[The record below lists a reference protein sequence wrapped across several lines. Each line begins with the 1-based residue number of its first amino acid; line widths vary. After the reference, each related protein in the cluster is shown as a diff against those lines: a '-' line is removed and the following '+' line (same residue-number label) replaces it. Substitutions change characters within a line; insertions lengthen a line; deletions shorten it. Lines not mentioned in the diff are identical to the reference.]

1 MNKITY
7 SRTVNLGD
15 FNSERIEYSVEYEAG
30 SVDKD
35 MVFTEVKETVMGW
48 IEIKEQKPNVTTAN
62 TKASAPSQ
70 GNDNPWC
77 DEHDR
82 DFFKTKNMR
91 SYAHPL
97 ESGGWHNMD

>member
-35 MVFTEVKETVMGW
+35 MVFTEVKETVM
-48 IEIKEQKPNVTTAN
+48 
-62 TKASAPSQ
+62 
-70 GNDNPWC
+70 
-77 DEHDR
+77 
-82 DFFKTKNMR
+82 
-91 SYAHPL
+91 
-97 ESGGWHNMD
+97 

>member
-48 IEIKEQKPNVTTAN
+48 IEAQDQKVSVTAN
-62 TKASAPSQ
+62 TKPSAPSQ

-82 DFFKTKNMR
+82 DFFRTKNMR
-91 SYAHPL
+91 GYAHPL